1 MYCCVLKSLLKRIF
15 LDHSS
20 QGDEFHIISI
30 SQWYLKSCSIF
41 CVCDELRSNAWGN
54 ICILRLKQGNQI
66 NFVHYFLWANI
77 YKYIK
82 TVYIVSC
89 IYIYKYKTLLLA
101 LYVQCMLQQ
110 LKANP
115 FMVKLQVPGKNFPEG
130 SGFPQN
136 FHWHARSQEHWCFAL
151 CIMEGNFY
159 DLYKL
164 PSGILFLVN
173 KISNLSII
181 SLEITGNENELLC

>member
-1 MYCCVLKSLLKRIF
+1 MYIIF
-15 LDHSS
+15 S
-20 QGDEFHIISI
+20 
-30 SQWYLKSCSIF
+30 
-41 CVCDELRSNAWGN
+41 
-54 ICILRLKQGNQI
+54 
-66 NFVHYFLWANI
+66 
-77 YKYIK
+77 
-82 TVYIVSC
+82 VYIVSC
-89 IYIYKYKTLLLA
+89 IYIYKYKTLLLV

-115 FMVKLQVPGKNFPEG
+115 FMVKLQVPGKHFPEG

-136 FHWHARSQEHWCFAL
+136 FHWHTTSLEHWCFAL

-159 DLYKL
+159 DLYKI

-181 SLEITGNENELLC
+181 LYVNHFLGNNWKWEWIAMLKGKCYHIRLSFSVFIYCIKGSNKM